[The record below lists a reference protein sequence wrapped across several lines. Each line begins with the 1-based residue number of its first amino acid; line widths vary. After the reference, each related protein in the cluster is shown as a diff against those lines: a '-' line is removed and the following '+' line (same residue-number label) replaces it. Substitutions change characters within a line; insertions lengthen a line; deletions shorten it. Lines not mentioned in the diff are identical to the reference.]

1 MSSVTIPEMAAELAC
16 QTRLAVTSHT
26 NPDGDALGSLLGLGR
41 ALRADGRDVVYI
53 HPDAEPVPAD
63 LAFLLHAGEEI
74 ASGLPPDIG
83 ERTLV
88 ALDCASEKR
97 LWTTPPPWGAARVL
111 NIDHHGDNTEF
122 GAANLVISH
131 ASSTA
136 EIVADL
142 LGEMGFDL
150 SPESAEA
157 LYAGMI
163 TDTGRWTY
171 SNTSPHTHEVAGRLI
186 ATGFDAPDVARRLFE
201 DQPLGRVILLG
212 RALGRS
218 QMRADG
224 RMMVASLDAAD
235 LASVEDPDTENI
247 VETLRGVKGVEAAM
261 LTREVAPGDWRVSLR
276 TSREDVDVS
285 AIAREEGG
293 GGHRAAAG
301 FSTARGPEDLF
312 AWVEGLLVAQMDG

>member
-1 MSSVTIPEMAAELAC
+1 
-16 QTRLAVTSHT
+16 
-26 NPDGDALGSLLGLGR
+26 
-41 ALRADGRDVVYI
+41 LRADGRDVVFI
-53 HPDAEPVPAD
+53 HPDVEPVPPD
-63 LAFLLHAGEEI
+63 LAFLLHPGEEI
-74 ASGLPPDIG
+74 RSGLPADIG

-97 LWTTPPPWGAARVL
+97 LWEDPPPWGAAQVL
-111 NIDHHGDNTEF
+111 NIDHHADNTGF
-122 GAANLVISH
+122 GGLNLVVAH

-142 LGEMGFDL
+142 LAEMDL
-150 SPESAEA
+150 PLSAESAEA

-171 SNTSPHTHEVAGRLI
+171 SNTRPHTHEVAGRLI

-212 RALGRS
+212 RALGRA

-235 LASVEDPDTENI
+235 LASVEEPDTENI
-247 VETLRGVKGVEAAM
+247 VETLRGVAGVEAAM
-261 LTREVAPGDWRVSLR
+261 LTREVNPGDWRVSLR

-301 FSTARGPEDLF
+301 FSTARSPEDLF
-312 AWVEGLLVAQMDG
+312 TWVESLLVAQMDG

>member
-1 MSSVTIPEMAAELAC
+1 MSDADLAEMAAALAAPDK
-16 QTRLAVTSHT
+16 LVVTAHT

-41 ALRADGRDVVYI
+41 ALRAGGRDVLLV
-53 HPDAEPVPAD
+53 HPDEEPVPAD
-63 LAFLLHAGEEI
+63 LEFLVRAGEQI
-74 ASGLPPDIG
+74 QPGLPEDVA
-83 ERTLV
+83 ERVLV

-97 LWTTPPPWGAARVL
+97 LWEATPPWGAARVL
-111 NIDHHGDNTEF
+111 NIDHHADNTRF
-122 GAANLVISH
+122 GEVNLVIPH

-142 LGEMGFDL
+142 LAEMGL
-150 SPESAEA
+150 PLTPEVAEA

-171 SNTSPHTHEVAGRLI
+171 ANTRPHTHEVAARLI

-201 DQPLGRVILLG
+201 DQPLGRVLLLG

-218 QMRADG
+218 ELRAQG
-224 RMMVASLDAAD
+224 RFMVASLDAAD

-247 VETLRGVKGVEAAM
+247 VETLRGVAGVEAAM
-261 LTREVAPGDWRVSLR
+261 LTREVSPGDWRVSLR

-285 AIAREEGG
+285 IIARHEGG

-301 FSTARGPEDLF
+301 FSTGREPTELY
-312 AWVEGLLVAQMDG
+312 AWVEDLLVAQLDG